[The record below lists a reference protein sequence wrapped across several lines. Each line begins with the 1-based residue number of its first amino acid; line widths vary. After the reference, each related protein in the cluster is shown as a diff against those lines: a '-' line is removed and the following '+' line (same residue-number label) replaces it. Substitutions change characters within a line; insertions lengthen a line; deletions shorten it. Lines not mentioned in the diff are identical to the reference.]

1 VSESD
6 LGYAAMLAELES
18 ILRDLDAVDVDVDVL
33 AERVARA
40 AWLVDACRQRIDQA
54 QLAVEQ
60 VVASIDAGTG
70 QRERQDG

>member
-1 VSESD
+1 VSEHGE

-18 ILRDLDAVDVDVDVL
+18 ILRDLDAADVDVDVL

-60 VVASIDAGTG
+60 VVAGIDAGAG
-70 QRERQDG
+70 GAER